1 MGLLVQQYKE
11 EGSKIL
17 IKLEERHANERVAIV
32 DALNQKRAEM
42 VSVYS
47 EAKEIVMDTVK
58 DLKENSTAQF
68 EREWR
73 KRQDAIREE
82 IAAGRKFSE
91 L

>member
-11 EGSKIL
+11 EGGKI
-17 IKLEERHANERVAIV
+17 ISKLEERHGKERVAIV

-42 VSVYS
+42 ASMYS
-47 EAKEIVMDTVK
+47 EAKELVIDTTT
-58 DLKENSTAQF
+58 DLKENSTSQF

-82 IAAGRKFSE
+82 IAEGRKVSE

>member
-1 MGLLVQQYKE
+1 M
-11 EGSKIL
+11 
-17 IKLEERHANERVAIV
+17 AIV

-42 VSVYS
+42 ASMYS
-47 EAKEIVMDTVK
+47 EAKELVIDTTT
-58 DLKENSTAQF
+58 DLKENSTSQF

-82 IAAGRKFSE
+82 IAEGRKVSE